1 MSIYFLHDG
10 VFAHMKEMQMLVGYA
25 RISTPEQ
32 SFDLQIDALEKA
44 GCKKIFKETVS
55 GAKTERRALN
65 DALEYVRKDDTLVV
79 WRLDRLGRSL
89 MHLIEVVNGLH
100 ERKIGFKSL
109 VDAIDTQ
116 TATGQFFFH
125 ITGAFAELE
134 RNLIRERTRVG
145 LKAARARGRSGG
157 RPKAIDP
164 KTFQMALEIYNSKTT
179 TVGKMCK
186 RLGIAKRTFYR
197 HLELHN
203 QRQ

>member
-1 MSIYFLHDG
+1 MQTLKCIDVNRKACFPAHFTRGSDSNGTISYAKPNSHQA
-10 VFAHMKEMQMLVGYA
+10 FAMA
-25 RISTPEQ
+25 STP
-32 SFDLQIDALEKA
+32 
-44 GCKKIFKETVS
+44 
-55 GAKTERRALN
+55 RRALN

-89 MHLIEVVNGLH
+89 MHLIEVINGLH

-125 ITGAFAELE
+125 VTGAFAELE
-134 RNLIRERTRVG
+134 RNLIRERTRAG

-157 RPKAIDP
+157 QPKAIDQ
-164 KTFQMALEIYNSKTT
+164 KTFKMALEIYNSKTT
-179 TVGKMCK
+179 TVGEMCK

-203 QRQ
+203 QQQ

>member
-1 MSIYFLHDG
+1 
-10 VFAHMKEMQMLVGYA
+10 MLVGYA

-55 GAKTERRALN
+55 GAKTERKALT
-65 DALEYVRKDDTLVV
+65 DALGYVRKDDTLVV

-89 MHLIEVVNGLH
+89 MHLIEVVNDLH
-100 ERKIGFKSL
+100 QRKIGFKSL

-125 ITGAFAELE
+125 VTGAFAELE
-134 RNLIRERTRVG
+134 RNLIRERTRAG

-179 TVGKMCK
+179 TVGEICK

-203 QRQ
+203 QQQ

>member
-1 MSIYFLHDG
+1 LGDG
-10 VFAHMKEMQMLVGYA
+10 VVARFKGMRMLIGYA

-32 SFDLQIDALEKA
+32 SFDLQTDALEKA
-44 GCKKIFKETVS
+44 GCKKIFRETVS
-55 GAKTERRALN
+55 GAKTERKALN
-65 DALEYVRKDDTLVV
+65 DALVYVRKGDTLVV

-89 MHLIEVVNGLH
+89 MHLIEVVNSLH
-100 ERKIGFKSL
+100 ERNVGFKSL
-109 VDAIDTQ
+109 VDAIDT
-116 TATGQFFFH
+116 TTPTGKFFFH
-125 ITGAFAELE
+125 VTGAFAELE
-134 RNLIRERTRVG
+134 RNLIRERTRAG

-179 TVGKMCK
+179 TVGEMCK

>member
-1 MSIYFLHDG
+1 VSIYFLHDG

-65 DALEYVRKDDTLVV
+65 DALEYARKDDTLVV

-100 ERKIGFKSL
+100 EQKIGFKSL

-134 RNLIRERTRVG
+134 RNLIRERTRAG

-197 HLELHN
+197 HLELHK

>member
-1 MSIYFLHDG
+1 
-10 VFAHMKEMQMLVGYA
+10 MLVGYA
-25 RISTPEQ
+25 RISTIEQ

-55 GAKTERRALN
+55 GAKTKRKALN

-89 MHLIEVVNGLH
+89 MHLIEVVNDLH

-125 ITGAFAELE
+125 VTGAFAELE
-134 RNLIRERTRVG
+134 RNLIRERTRAG
-145 LKAARARGRSGG
+145 LKAARARSRSGG

-179 TVGKMCK
+179 TVGEMCK

-197 HLELHN
+197 HLELRN
-203 QRQ
+203 QQQ

>member
-134 RNLIRERTRVG
+134 RNLIRERTRAG